1 METTMQR
8 TLFALAIGMLF
19 SAGALAQNAASETQ
33 RDTNQQNRIE
43 QGLKSGQLT
52 TKEAGTLERDE
63 QRIDRTQAHDMKNGP
78 LTAQEKA
85 QIQHEQ
91 NQASRQ
97 IYQDKHNAVTG
108 NPDSKSSQ
116 RMQDDVQRNANQ
128 QARINQGIRSGQLSN
143 HEAGSLERGQAHVD
157 RSEANA
163 ARNGNVSAREQAR
176 TQGKENR
183 QSGRVYRKKH
193 DDTTRGG

>member
-1 METTMQR
+1 MHR
-8 TLFALAIGMLF
+8 TLIALALSAMF
-19 SAGALAQNAASETQ
+19 SVSAFAQSAASETQ
-33 RDTNQQNRIE
+33 RDTDQQNRIE
-43 QGLKSGQLT
+43 QGLKSGELT

-63 QRIDRTQAHDMKNGP
+63 QRIDRTQAKDMKDGT

-97 IYQDKHNAVTG
+97 IYGDKHNATTG
-108 NPDSKSSQ
+108 NPDSKSSE
-116 RMQDDVQRNANQ
+116 RMQAEVQRNANQ
-128 QARINQGIRSGQLSN
+128 QARINQGIRSGQLTN
-143 HEAGSLERGQAHVD
+143 HEAGSMERGQAHVD

-163 ARNGNVSAREQAR
+163 ARNGQISAREQAR

-183 QSGRVYRKKH
+183 QSNRVYHKKH
-193 DDTTRGG
+193 NDKTRED